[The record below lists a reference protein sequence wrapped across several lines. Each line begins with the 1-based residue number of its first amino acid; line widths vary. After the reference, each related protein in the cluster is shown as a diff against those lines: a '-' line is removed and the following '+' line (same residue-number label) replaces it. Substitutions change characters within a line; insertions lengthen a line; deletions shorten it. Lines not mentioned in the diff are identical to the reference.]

1 MGVPSPRSSPRRA
14 GAAHASGSSTSLGL
28 VLAGVA
34 CLAAV
39 AVGSFGLTTEAT
51 LGIDLGT
58 TFSVAATCE
67 RGIVTV
73 VRVPGGSGTHAET
86 MPSVVHFPE
95 RAREAAMVGAD
106 AARRRDTHP
115 SRTVYDA
122 KRLIGRRVDD
132 PVVAEETKHLPF
144 AVVAGDGG
152 FAAVEMD
159 EATRDESGVSRDKR
173 LIAPEAVGAVILSR
187 LKAAAERGDGGAA
200 SRWKRRLGFRF
211 RTVTVSVPVN
221 FSREQKAATM
231 RAARAAGF
239 AAARLLEEP
248 VAAALARFGAPGK
261 DQKIRGASGNEKRR
275 DGGALVLVYDLGGGT
290 LDVAV
295 LRAEPSSGTFL
306 VMGTAGDDRLGGED
320 FDRALLEW
328 ARGKLADS
336 PEPILFPDAE
346 RWNDDSGFARGVAE
360 RALREME
367 RAKRRLSDA
376 ETARIDFAHEIR
388 AFAGEKSLASSRVV
402 VDVGARR
409 ILKKKTDGF
418 DRESASLA
426 SSASETA
433 TATTTLTLTRSDLE
447 SACAALLDRAVEP
460 VYDALRDAGGV
471 GAAEITDVVL
481 VGGSSR
487 LTAVRARLAAIFGD
501 ERLAAARGEGEL
513 SEPDPETAVAV
524 GAARSYAC

>member
-1 MGVPSPRSSPRRA
+1 MGVPSPPSSPRRA

-67 RGIVTV
+67 HGIVTV

-86 MPSVVHFPE
+86 MPSVVHFRE

-487 LTAVRARLAAIFGD
+487 LAAVRARLAAIFGE
-501 ERLAAARGEGEL
+501 ERLAREGDTG
-513 SEPDPETAVAV
+513 PDPETAVAV